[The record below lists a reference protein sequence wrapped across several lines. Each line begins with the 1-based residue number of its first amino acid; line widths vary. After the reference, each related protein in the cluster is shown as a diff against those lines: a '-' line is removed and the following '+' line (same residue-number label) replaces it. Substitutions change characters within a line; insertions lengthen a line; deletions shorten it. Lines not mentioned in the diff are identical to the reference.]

1 MYSDDRFGII
11 RCRFGRHRF
20 QGEDRQQATLLPF
33 GVKPLMQS
41 HPQHHQRTITVL
53 PPS

>member
-1 MYSDDRFGII
+1 MTASGSFAAGSAETA
-11 RCRFGRHRF
+11 F